1 MAEVINLFEAEPA
14 ASSHGVL
21 TSSKVLKFQPFVNSL
36 QFWFLQAKR
45 KKPSVCSWHKNRLNA
60 WAIKTL
66 KSTTKG
72 TRLMIVVNK
81 GGWGASAD

>member
-45 KKPSVCSWHKNRLNA
+45 KKPSVCS
-60 WAIKTL
+60 
-66 KSTTKG
+66 
-72 TRLMIVVNK
+72 
-81 GGWGASAD
+81 